1 MPGLAHDTESLG
13 RRVAGMLSAP
23 GCRVRISKGA
33 KRRCSGGQSLKCQ
46 GVGEAHTSK
55 RVCRAGVQVQ
65 AGGGRNHGQGQGR
78 CGVENGQRR
87 GGVSVQ
93 GLRRKS
99 CCLEPP
105 PPSPS
110 RQWLSH
116 WKVSGRS
123 VSSLKYFEHMMHF
136 NRFIFLNS

>member
-1 MPGLAHDTESLG
+1 MLGLAHDTESLG
-13 RRVAGMLSAP
+13 RQVAGMLSAP

-33 KRRCSGGQSLKCQ
+33 KKRCSGGQSLKRQ
-46 GVGEAHTSK
+46 GTGETHTSK
-55 RVCRAGVQVQ
+55 RVCRAGVQVR

-87 GGVSVQ
+87 GGGSVW

-110 RQWLSH
+110 RQWLSR
-116 WKVSGRS
+116 WKMSGRS
-123 VSSLKYFEHMMHF
+123 VSSLKYFEHRIHF
-136 NRFIFLNS
+136 NRFNFLNS